1 MHRHDSPHTLDH
13 VEQEAVSTRWCV
25 VCDCG
30 WRSEYR
36 ARTFLW
42 TRYTAHLGLDLDDRE
57 GRLAVMYA
65 VAAGVAEAESAGVRS
80 PAGRI
85 EGLNYPVFA
94 CVADEGR
101 TLR

>member
-1 MHRHDSPHTLDH
+1 MPDHGSPHALDH

-25 VCDCG
+25 VCACG

-42 TRYTAHLGLDLDDRE
+42 THYTAHLGLDLDDRE

-65 VAAGVAEAESAGVRS
+65 VAAGISEAETAGVPS
-80 PAGRI
+80 TAQRI
-85 EGLNYPVFA
+85 EGLNYA
-94 CVADEGR
+94 G
-101 TLR
+101 